1 MNGGMINQTKL
12 VQGPKAI
19 AMTAK
24 KLRSR
29 TAGMPLTLALALG
42 SFTLLAVLSVVLV
55 GAWSGYQNTV
65 DLLRQKADVV
75 LSSALTQLDLHL
87 SAAENQASF
96 LANAIS
102 EGEISPK
109 DTDRFVA
116 MMQGALA
123 ATPQI
128 SGLYFIDS
136 NYRMTGAERTATSA
150 VPVFAGLRMD
160 PEIRRVLID
169 AQGHQGA
176 YWADLLWRDEWQSLQ
191 VNMRYPVWQDGAFLG
206 VMVAN
211 VSVPSLSEFMG
222 NMESDFGFNAFIL
235 VDRQKV
241 LAHPMMQFGFP
252 GLTRWKPMPTLAQV
266 GDPVLMSIWDEQG
279 RDPSLSSLFAEGS
292 GHAVRLGDET
302 YLYIYREINTYGGHP
317 WLVGSYLRASDLA
330 AEFQRLFVAILF
342 CGAILLLVLVGS
354 VMMGRRISRP
364 AQVLA
369 REARLICTLDLDDVR
384 PVPGSFFREL
394 NEAAEAFN
402 AMLVGLRWFEAYV
415 PKTLVRRL
423 IAAGL
428 AGGTS
433 GEVRQVTVL
442 FTDIADFTGLSGL
455 LTPTETAEFL
465 NHHFSLISN
474 CVLEEGGTIDK
485 FIGDSV
491 MAFWGAPEHQPDHA
505 ARALRAA
512 RAIARIVAKHGD
524 EALPPRLKGRV
535 LRVRVGVHAGP
546 AVVGNIGSEERLNY
560 TLVGQTVIIA
570 CRLEQFGRVLPLSH
584 AGASTIV
591 TTASTVL
598 EAGHSLDDDDTED
611 IGPHRL
617 RGTLEPVDLVR
628 LLYA

>member
-1 MNGGMINQTKL
+1 
-12 VQGPKAI
+12 
-19 AMTAK
+19 
-24 KLRSR
+24 
-29 TAGMPLTLALALG
+29 MPLTLAVALG
-42 SFTLLAVLSVVLV
+42 SFTLLAVIAVVLV
-55 GAWSGYQNTV
+55 GAWSGYRNTI

-102 EGEISPK
+102 EGEISSEDP
-109 DTDRFVA
+109 DRFVA

-128 SGLYFIDS
+128 SGLYFIDTS
-136 NYRMTGAERTATSA
+136 YRMTGAERTETRA
-150 VPVFAGLRMD
+150 VPVFAGLSMD
-160 PEIRRVLID
+160 PDIRRMVAD
-169 AQGHQGA
+169 ARTHNGA

-191 VNMRYPVWQDGAFLG
+191 VNMRYPVWQKGTFLG

-235 VDRQKV
+235 IDKSRV
-241 LAHPMMQFGFP
+241 LAHPLMQFGLP
-252 GLTRWKPMPTLAQV
+252 GLTRRNPIPTLAQV
-266 GDPVLMSIWDEQG
+266 GDPVLMSIWDKNG
-279 RDPSLSSLFAEGS
+279 YDDSLSSMFAEGT

-302 YLYIYREINTYGGHP
+302 YLFIYRQISTYGGHP

-330 AEFQRLFVAILF
+330 AEFQRLFIAIIF
-342 CGAILLLVLVGS
+342 CGLVLLLVLVGS
-354 VMMGRRISRP
+354 VFMGRRISRP

-369 REARLICTLDLDDVR
+369 LEARLVRDLDLDAVR
-384 PVPGSFFREL
+384 PVPGSYFREL
-394 NEAAEAFN
+394 NDAAEAFN
-402 AMLVGLRWFEAYV
+402 AMLVGLRWFQAYV

-428 AGGTS
+428 AGETS

-442 FTDIADFTGLSGL
+442 FTDIADFTGLSAKL
-455 LTPTETAEFL
+455 SPMETAEFL
-465 NHHFSLISN
+465 NHHFSLVSN
-474 CVLEEGGTIDK
+474 CVLAEGGTIDK

-491 MAFWGAPEHQPDHA
+491 MAFWGAPENQPDHA

-512 RAIARIVAKHGD
+512 RAITQVMAERGAS
-524 EALPPRLKGRV
+524 ALPPALKNRV
-535 LRVRVGVHAGP
+535 LRVRIGVHAGP

-570 CRLEQFGRVLPLSH
+570 SRLEQFGRALPPSH
-584 AGASTIV
+584 AGASTVVI
-591 TTASTVL
+591 TASTIR
-598 EAGHSLDDDDTED
+598 EAGLSVTDDGIEE
-611 IGPHRL
+611 IGAHRL
-617 RGTLEPVDLVR
+617 RGTLDPVDLVR
-628 LLYA
+628 LI